1 MFTVSAVND
10 DLIEGTETIVA
21 TLSGQTI
28 VEGTATIT
36 TPSDSVD
43 ITEIDEA
50 ISFSIAADVS
60 SISEE
65 AGATATFTISMT
77 GFPLNAGNTA
87 SVNIAA
93 SGTAGA
99 ADYTPALL
107 AALAAAL
114 PTGVSLAGR
123 R

>member
-1 MFTVSAVND
+1 
-10 DLIEGTETIVA
+10 
-21 TLSGQTI
+21 
-28 VEGTATIT
+28 
-36 TPSDSVD
+36 
-43 ITEIDEA
+43 
-50 ISFSIAADVS
+50 
-60 SISEE
+60 
-65 AGATATFTISMT
+65 MT

-114 PTGVSLAGR
+114 PTGVSLAGSTLTFGPTYAGARSCSRFR
-123 R
+123 RSTTT